1 MHQWLLLHYSSF
13 KCLQIMNFWRNSLM
27 NSCCY
32 EYGKEYV
39 LMIYSMYLLI
49 MMKLI
54 RIYKAVIPNIVFRII
69 TLETLRMCISLIQNL
84 LPRGFVSFIRICSV
98 PQILRP
104 TRIFKIFATLIFW
117 LTGEW
122 FSFSEQKLKLD
133 NRYEGSFYYF
143 WMPWMFEIEQ
153 KCIYQ
158 R

>member
-1 MHQWLLLHYSSF
+1 
-13 KCLQIMNFWRNSLM
+13 M

-117 LTGEW
+117 LTGE
-122 FSFSEQKLKLD
+122 
-133 NRYEGSFYYF
+133 
-143 WMPWMFEIEQ
+143 
-153 KCIYQ
+153 
-158 R
+158 